1 MDKESKII
9 KNIEI
14 GKFYLIH
21 DGSNTGH
28 PGLVVQ
34 KDDINNRYL
43 VIVTESDKE
52 GNMSKREA
60 DKRHLTDLSCPT
72 DSTVVKSYVKNRP
85 MLCKRRDIGSKEL
98 IGMKID
104 EADMG
109 IIDVIKK
116 RCPKLSPSFKKYK
129 KSNR

>member
-1 MDKESKII
+1 MAENSCI

-14 GKFYLIH
+14 DKFYLIH
-21 DGSNTGH
+21 DGSDTGH

-34 KDDINNRYL
+34 KDDINNKYL
-43 VIVTESDKE
+43 VIITESDKE

-98 IGMKID
+98 VDMKID
-104 EADMG
+104 EADME
-109 IIDVIKK
+109 IINTIKLK
-116 RCPKLSPSFKKYK
+116 NPRFSPSFKKHK